1 MIKQIIRY
9 FKNINYTN
17 VDMTEYAK
25 KKRND
30 DQKIISKINKE
41 KRC

>member
-9 FKNINYTN
+9 FKNINYAN
-17 VDMTEYAK
+17 VDMVKYAK

>member
-9 FKNINYTN
+9 FKNINYAN
-17 VDMTEYAK
+17 VDMVKCAK
-25 KKRND
+25 KKRSD

>member
-9 FKNINYTN
+9 FKSINYAN
-17 VDMTEYAK
+17 VDMVKYAK
-25 KKRND
+25 QKRSD
-30 DQKIISKINKE
+30 DQKIIEKINKE

>member
-9 FKNINYTN
+9 FKSIDYAN
-17 VDMTEYAK
+17 VDMVKYAK
-25 KKRND
+25 QKRND
-30 DQKIISKINKE
+30 DQKAIEKINKE

>member
-9 FKNINYTN
+9 LKNINYAN

-25 KKRND
+25 KKRSD
-30 DQKIISKINKE
+30 DQKVISKINKE